1 MQTLEIA
8 VEPISADKEHQR
20 LVLPLVDAVD
30 GCEILV
36 SCVARGQQSGIGQQ
50 LGTVRLEQPQRCTVG
65 TERAEDLAELTHHRP
80 ANFRPS
86 SISRPSRRV

>member
-8 VEPISADKEHQR
+8 VEPISLDKNINGSSTSGRQ
-20 LVLPLVDAVD
+20 PSMAI
-30 GCEILV
+30 EILV

-65 TERAEDLAELTHHRP
+65 TERAEDLAELTYHRA